1 MMMMMM
7 LARVVMECVVLQGSR
22 RNNVAYIA
30 PNILIHACG
39 DIVHF
44 LNLETNS
51 QTFQPVHFFSSLSLS
66 PCLLSSFHHTH
77 VISMSLWILETLLSL
92 HEKSEHRDAFN
103 IKALVLTN
111 LHWTLPMSAVF
122 FLTCQF
128 A

>member
-51 QTFQPVHFFSSLSLS
+51 QTFQPVHFFSSLSLAMS
-66 PCLLSSFHHTH
+66 PVFLPPHPFYFS
-77 VISMSLWILETLLSL
+77 
-92 HEKSEHRDAFN
+92 
-103 IKALVLTN
+103 VLMD
-111 LHWTLPMSAVF
+111 P
-122 FLTCQF
+122 
-128 A
+128 